1 MLSSHA
7 RMRVRQLNVASQLLA
22 ALALLYVALRSEQ
35 DGGLLPW
42 VAGIAAVLLL
52 ALVGT
57 EQKGANG

>member
-7 RMRVRQLNVASQLLA
+7 RMRVRQLHVASHLLA
-22 ALALLYVALRSEQ
+22 GLGLLYVALRSEQ
-35 DGGLLPW
+35 EGGLLPW

-57 EQKGANG
+57 EQKGATG